1 MSLSEKYFKYRN
13 EEEKTKSMYLRHLR
27 TLKTINEIT
36 KIFYN
41 KNISEN
47 SKFLDMGCGDGSFVN
62 FLLSKKIN
70 AVGCDIDETNFEN
83 EKLKYLDESFDYV
96 MLYSVIEHVQN
107 TNNLLSE
114 AYRVLKKGG
123 IIIIICPNFRY
134 CYSTFYDDPTHV
146 KPFTD
151 EGLKK
156 ILEIYKYKNIYVK
169 PWTVNYNYFI
179 WKLRFCFFY
188 CAYLIPFRNDINNLI
203 PKFLRG
209 RSSTMIAV
217 GIK

>member
-13 EEEKTKSMYLRHLR
+13 EEEKTKSMSLRHSR

-47 SKFLDMGCGDGSFVN
+47 SKFLDMGCGDGSFVD

-70 AVGCDIDETNFEN
+70 AVGCDIGETNFEN

-114 AYRVLKKGG
+114 A
-123 IIIIICPNFRY
+123 
-134 CYSTFYDDPTHV
+134 
-146 KPFTD
+146 
-151 EGLKK
+151 
-156 ILEIYKYKNIYVK
+156 
-169 PWTVNYNYFI
+169 
-179 WKLRFCFFY
+179 
-188 CAYLIPFRNDINNLI
+188 
-203 PKFLRG
+203 
-209 RSSTMIAV
+209 
-217 GIK
+217 